1 LEEQKPRARRAWLQG
16 VVQGTHEVKDRV
28 AHTVVVAVDPR
39 RWDRK
44 LIWQNAVL
52 TPVSCLPSV
61 AVGLLLN
68 ILDALS
74 YGEKDMFR
82 SYYNTQD

>member
-1 LEEQKPRARRAWLQG
+1 LEEQKPKAGKAWLQS

-28 AHTVVVAVDPR
+28 ANTVVVAVDPR

-52 TPVSCLPSV
+52 TPASCLPSV

-74 YGEKDMFR
+74 YGKNSFC
-82 SYYNTQD
+82 TTT